1 MKKKLL
7 IGVVMCGIG
16 FCATAQK
23 KTEWTINV
31 GASVPVG
38 SFSHMQYDKNTGVTD
53 CGLFDEDISGGA
65 TTGFNIGAKA
75 MFPTKNEHLGF
86 TIAMDVHYNGLNSN
100 AKSFLSFL
108 CNQLATIWGQ
118 GLSEGEVLLS
128 STCNL
133 DKRPYYLNIPLMVGL
148 NYSYPLT
155 KEMKLFGELGAGFNI
170 RYISPWKLTGVQKY
184 IFANS
189 SEDTWMQVKETCSYE
204 TVATFAFYVGAGLY
218 FTDNLYLSVYYSFLG
233 KGDVAANIEA
243 TLSAEYVQPYNA
255 NSQYL
260 QLGSVNPSILS
271 FNIGYTF

>member
-1 MKKKLL
+1 M
-7 IGVVMCGIG
+7 VMCGIG
-16 FCATAQK
+16 LCATAQK

-38 SFSHMQYDKNTGVTD
+38 SFSHMQYDKNTGATD
-53 CGLFDEDISGGA
+53 CGLFDEDINGGA

-75 MFPTKNEHLGF
+75 MFPTKNEHLGI
-86 TIAMDVHYNGLNSN
+86 TLAMDVHYNGLNSN
-100 AKSFLSFL
+100 A
-108 CNQLATIWGQ
+108 
-118 GLSEGEVLLS
+118 
-128 STCNL
+128 TCNL
-133 DKRPYYLNIPLMVGL
+133 DKRPYYLNIPFMVGL
-148 NYSYPLT
+148 NYSYPLP

-170 RYISPWKLTGVQKY
+170 RYISPGKLTGVQKY

-189 SEDTWMQVKETCSYE
+189 SEDTWMQVKETFSYE
-204 TVATFAFYVGAGLY
+204 TVVTFAFHVGAGLF

-233 KGDVAANIEA
+233 KGDVDANVEA
-243 TLSAEYVQPYNA
+243 ILSSKHVQPYNA